1 MQCTVIILVRQLE
14 YMMWIML
21 FLLLE
26 GHHQILGKAHLNQRQ
41 KPSTTPYSTQP
52 GDEDYP
58 GYPELT

>member
-1 MQCTVIILVRQLE
+1 
-14 YMMWIML
+14 MWIML
-21 FLLLE
+21 FLLLG